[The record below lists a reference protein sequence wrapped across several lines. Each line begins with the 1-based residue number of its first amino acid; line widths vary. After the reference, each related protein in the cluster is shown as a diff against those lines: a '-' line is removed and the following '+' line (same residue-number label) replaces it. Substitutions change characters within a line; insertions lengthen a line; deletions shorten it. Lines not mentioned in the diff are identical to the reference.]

1 MMCSQLQVNARAAD
15 HSTPLHLACQHGNIA
30 AVDLLLASDRIE
42 VNATAS
48 AGDTPLHKACLSGET
63 AIAEKILAKLKK
75 TNRTKHLELLDNYAN
90 LTPRH
95 IACRE
100 GHAKIVDLFLKF
112 GFDLSSTAK
121 TVDFFG
127 FDLSSTPRP
136 DIGSNYSTPLHLA
149 CESGKEQ
156 IVAMLVCK
164 GADVLSERE
173 GKITAV
179 HIAAKH
185 GYIKV
190 MKELLK
196 SKRGRSILKT
206 VDVNEQTPLH
216 YAARNNRA
224 EMIKYLL
231 DK

>member
-1 MMCSQLQVNARAAD
+1 MDGN
-15 HSTPLHLACQHGNIA
+15 TPLHLACQHGNIA
-30 AVDLLLASDRIE
+30 AVDLLLASDRIQ
-42 VNATAS
+42 VDVTDS

-63 AIAEKILAKLKK
+63 AIAEKILAKVKK
-75 TNRTKHLELLDNYAN
+75 TSKRKYMYMYLLPNNAN
-90 LTPRH
+90 LTPMH

-100 GHAKIVDLFLKF
+100 GYTEIVDLLLKF
-112 GFDLSSTAK
+112 GFDLSGTHG
-121 TVDFFG
+121 TG
-127 FDLSSTPRP
+127 
-136 DIGSNYSTPLHLA
+136 IGSNYSTPLHLA
-149 CESGKEQ
+149 CESGKER
-156 IVAMLVCK
+156 IVAMLVQN
-164 GADVLSERE
+164 GADVLSKRE

-196 SKRGRSILKT
+196 SERGRSILEV

-224 EMIKYLL
+224 KMIKFLL

>member
-1 MMCSQLQVNARAAD
+1 MMYLQLQVNARAVD
-15 HSTPLHLACQHGNIA
+15 YSTPLHLACQHGNIA
-30 AVDLLLASDRIE
+30 AIDLLLASDRIE
-42 VNATAS
+42 VNATDL

-63 AIAEKILAKLKK
+63 AIVEKILAKLKK
-75 TNRTKHLELLDNYAN
+75 TNRTKHLKLLDNYAK
-90 LTPRH
+90 LTPMH

-112 GFDLSSTAK
+112 GFDLSR
-121 TVDFFG
+121 
-127 FDLSSTPRP
+127 LN
-136 DIGSNYSTPLHLA
+136 IGSNYSTPLHLA

-156 IVAMLVCK
+156 IVAMLV
-164 GADVLSERE
+164 GANVFSERE
-173 GKITAV
+173 GKITAA

-185 GYIKV
+185 GYIEV

-196 SKRGRSILKT
+196 SKQGRSILKT

>member
-1 MMCSQLQVNARAAD
+1 MNARAVD
-15 HSTPLHLACQHGNIA
+15 RSTPLHLACQHGNIA
-30 AVDLLLASDRIE
+30 AVDLLLASDWIQ
-42 VNATAS
+42 VNATDL

-63 AIAEKILAKLKK
+63 AITEKILTKLKK

-90 LTPRH
+90 LTPMH

-100 GHAKIVDLFLKF
+100 GHAKIVGLFLKF

-127 FDLSSTPRP
+127 FDLSSTPGP
-136 DIGSNYSTPLHLA
+136 DNGSNYTSTPLHLA

-190 MKELLK
+190 MRELLK

>member
-1 MMCSQLQVNARAAD
+1 MNARAVD
-15 HSTPLHLACQHGNIA
+15 RSTPLHLACQHGNVA
-30 AVDLLLASDRIE
+30 AVDLLLASDRIQ
-42 VNATAS
+42 VNATDL

-63 AIAEKILAKLKK
+63 AIAEKILAKMKK
-75 TNRTKHLELLDNYAN
+75 TNRIKQVLYNHAD
-90 LTPRH
+90 LTPMH

-100 GHAKIVDLFLKF
+100 GHAKIVDLFLRF

-127 FDLSSTPRP
+127 FDLSSTPGP

-206 VDVNEQTPLH
+206 VDMNEQTPLH